1 MLDSEKND
9 SQNYQIFNINFNML
23 LIVVVVRTVTCINV
37 QFNVLT
43 LALLFSKLKVK
54 ISEKNHLE
62 PLRKTI

>member
-1 MLDSEKND
+1 
-9 SQNYQIFNINFNML
+9 ML
-23 LIVVVVRTVTCINV
+23 LIVVVVVLTVTCINV